1 MASIIFDPDRREYDL
16 EGDGVCN
23 SESWIASTDTS
34 HPPLG
39 DMSWHS
45 SCCEDPNASDS
56 SSCRRGWTDAIV
68 SLQAYDH
75 DKLETERSIVLD
87 TGDYYSPPGLNMTIA
102 MCGVEDGLAN
112 VKLFDTILPTKCHG
126 YVRYHAANDQPLSS
140 FEKSRLFRKGYLG
153 CSWRSHLP
161 DEFVVNPCLEGATPR

>member
-16 EGDGVCN
+16 EGDGVCMA
-23 SESWIASTDTS
+23 ESWIASTDTS

-112 VKLFDTILPTKCHG
+112 VKLFDTILPTKCHESG
-126 YVRYHAANDQPLSS
+126 CLPSITTKCHESELVSS
-140 FEKSRLFRKGYLG
+140 PGGYLG